1 MEMRGKERLTREK
14 RCGKIKEGFSRPLSS
29 CVKDAFLQ
37 SETTFSA
44 KSRKMSLNSL
54 SCLSPPAIVII
65 PRKIGFTCPFTSG
78 TTTTKKKKEEEK
90 KKKTKKRKKKKK
102 KRKNEISDSSGPQKR
117 KRRKGRSL
125 HFGRVFSFPGAKN
138 WLYISWET
146 SLKDSPRS

>member
-1 MEMRGKERLTREK
+1 MRGKERLTREK

-78 TTTTKKKKEEEK
+78 TTTTKKKKKKEE
-90 KKKTKKRKKKKK
+90 KKK

>member
-78 TTTTKKKKEEEK
+78 TTTTKKKKKKEE
-90 KKKTKKRKKKKK
+90 KKK